1 MQRTPGLWY
10 DPNMRTDF
18 YLLPTENLAE
28 RDSFVCR
35 LIEKAFLSGKTLYV
49 ATDSAEEATKLD
61 QLLWEF
67 RADSFIPHQ
76 LSDSPSESPIII
88 GTLSTM
94 QSADILLNLSQQNPP
109 EQLPYQRLIEVI
121 PKDPAWQDKA
131 RERFRQ
137 YRKLGYNLHT
147 HQLS

>member
-1 MQRTPGLWY
+1 
-10 DPNMRTDF
+10 MRTDF

-35 LIEKAFLSGKTLYV
+35 LIEKAFLSGNTLFV
-49 ATDSAEEATKLD
+49 ATDSMDAATKLD

-67 RADSFIPHQ
+67 RADSFLPHQ
-76 LSDSPSESPIII
+76 LSSAPSNSPILI
-88 GTLSTM
+88 GPLATV
-94 QSADILLNLSQQNPP
+94 QPADILLNLSQQNPP
-109 EQLPYQRLIEVI
+109 EQPPCQRLIEVI
-121 PKDPAWQDKA
+121 PKDPACQDKA

-137 YRKLGYNLHT
+137 YRKLGYTLHT